1 MKQYTDLINHILTN
15 GVEHNDR
22 TGVGTFRIFGDMQ
35 RFNLQNGFPLLTT
48 KKMAKK
54 AMWVELIGFIRG
66 ITNNFW
72 YADHGCN
79 IWTANQR
86 AFAAKYDAKHPEN
99 PWPQEEMGP
108 IYGAQWRSF
117 DGRYYGDEHVNQ
129 GINMGIED
137 IINGE
142 SDKDPKKDKSNM
154 HYINRKGVSGFDQLK
169 WLVNEIKT
177 NPNSRRMI
185 VSAWNPNQ
193 FSTMCLPPCH
203 IMWQVMVSNGK
214 LSLMIYQRSCDTG
227 LGIPFNWA
235 SYATLAHVLAHCTN
249 LEVGEL
255 VWVGC
260 DVHIYKNHIE
270 ALKIQAARTPRKLP
284 TFKINTD
291 IRDFENIN
299 WNHFELENY
308 TPWEET
314 DPLTTPMPKMEMAV

>member
-1 MKQYTDLINHILTN
+1 MKQYIDLINRILSN

-22 TGVGTFRIFGDMQ
+22 TGVGTYRIFGDLQ
-35 RFNLQNGFPLLTT
+35 RFNLQDGFPLLTT

-54 AMWVELIGFIRG
+54 TMWVELIGFIRG
-66 ITNNFW
+66 ITNNMW
-72 YADHGCN
+72 YTDHGCN

-86 AFAAKYDAKHPEN
+86 DFANKYNIKHPES
-99 PWPQEEMGP
+99 PWPDEEMGP
-108 IYGAQWRSF
+108 IYGAQWRNF
-117 DGRYYGDEHVNQ
+117 DGKYS
-129 GINMGIED
+129 INSNNKDGED
-137 IINGE
+137 IINGVG
-142 SDKDPKKDKSNM
+142 N
-154 HYINRKGVSGFDQLK
+154 NRKYLNCHGVGGFDQLK

-193 FSTMCLPPCH
+193 FGIMCLPPCH
-203 IMWQVMVSNGK
+203 IMWQVTVSNGK
-214 LSLMIYQRSCDTG
+214 LNLMIYQRSCDHG
-227 LGIPFNWA
+227 LGNPFNWA
-235 SYATLAHVLAHCTN
+235 SYATLVHILAHCTD

-260 DVHIYKNHIE
+260 DVHIYKDHIE

-291 IRDFENIN
+291 IRDFEKID

-308 TPWEET
+308 NPWDEN
-314 DPLTTPMPKMEMAV
+314 DPATTPMPKMNMAV